1 MIERGDPMS
10 TKRSIL
16 IPNYLQTF
24 ACIGGDCEDTCC
36 IGFRV
41 ELDQHTYESYKKIE
55 DPDLQADVNKYV
67 QPITEQ
73 QTEKR
78 YGYIEKQDDGRC
90 SFLNESNLCKLHLRH
105 GSSALGLICHTYPR
119 MVNFIDDAA
128 EQSAT
133 ISCPEIARLALLNKN
148 GIQFIESEI
157 DADERHNI
165 GLNIDSKQKS
175 TAFWELRLFS
185 LNTLQDRQY
194 TVAER
199 LLILAMFFQKVDA
212 VVQSGHTDT
221 LKLLTEQ
228 YDSLSQSGAFKQAL
242 QKMPVNPE
250 WKYSVLGQLLHERKN
265 FTITNDRF
273 RVRFEK
279 AVKQLGLESKPFQTN
294 HYIENEAFWEAAF
307 TNQYDYIFENYLV
320 NQAYRSV
327 FPFRGYRNFS
337 EEFLMLAIHYA
348 CIRLMAIGLASTSS
362 ETFNEHELVAWMQT
376 YSKEVEHHAIY
387 IKFMYDALKLND
399 CTNLAKLSMLLKGL

>member
-1 MIERGDPMS
+1 MS
-10 TKRSIL
+10 GKRSIL
-16 IPNYLQTF
+16 IPEYMTTF

-36 IGFRV
+36 VGFRV
-41 ELDQHTYESYKKIE
+41 ELDRQTYEHYQNLK
-55 DPDLQADVNKYV
+55 DDDLQADIESFVR
-67 QPITEQ
+67 PMDEQ

-78 YGYIEKQDDGRC
+78 YGYIETQDDGRC
-90 SFLNESNLCKLHLRH
+90 SFLNERNLCKLQLQHD
-105 GSSALGLICHTYPR
+105 SSALGLICHTYPR

-133 ISCPEIARLALLNKN
+133 ISCPEIARLALLNRN
-148 GIQFIESEI
+148 GMQFIQSEI

-165 GLNIDSKQKS
+165 GLNIDSMQKS

-212 VVQSGHTDT
+212 VAQSDNAHS
-221 LKLLTEQ
+221 LKLLIEQ
-228 YDSLSQSGAFKQAL
+228 YDSLSQSGAFKQTL
-242 QKMPVNPE
+242 QKMPVTPE

-265 FTITNDRF
+265 FTITSDRF
-273 RVRFEK
+273 RFRFEK
-279 AVKQLGLESKPFQTN
+279 ALSQLGLESKPFQTKR
-294 HYIENEAFWEAAF
+294 YLDDEKFWEAKF
-307 TNQYDYIFENYLV
+307 TEQYDYIFENYLV
-320 NQAYRSV
+320 NLAYRSV
-327 FPFRGYRNFS
+327 FPFRGYQNFS

-348 CIRLMAIGLASTSS
+348 CMRMMAIGLAITSS
-362 ETFNEHELVAWMQT
+362 EIFDEHELVACMQT
-376 YSKEVEHHAIY
+376 YSKEVEHHAVY

-399 CTNLAKLSMLLKGL
+399 CTNLAKLSMLLKGM